1 MSYFTPKISKT
12 KTDEREEDSI
22 AVIEDILRH
31 TATKTHLQKADKVAN
46 VDGSIELL
54 GDDNR
59 LVGRITVQV
68 KTIQPTDEGKWK
80 YPCPTSLLGYAENTL
95 EIVILLAVDHS
106 TNTVLWKH
114 ISRSL
119 IEQNIAKCAQESIT
133 LHFHGNEKLTKSN
146 VNEVIGVW
154 KTIAKKEIEL
164 YNTLPALTK
173 SNEKLRDYIVKYDSH
188 VSIPPEH
195 WELIQKCS
203 DFYNNNLDTSFNYI
217 KRLLY
222 SDVWKRGIAIFEF
235 SDTDLS
241 YSLFSI
247 KYGENSLLIKELPI
261 ELIGNVNHDL
271 ISRCSVENLL
281 LKSPIELA
289 INLLKRDVDYF
300 LEKHKTLP
308 LCVET
313 AMEYITDFLCEY
325 KSNLKLSENTDFN
338 KLQSI
343 LDEIEKSY
351 PYVKEDIPV
360 IIKSSREV
368 HLNIFYK
375 CLIYLIYNGE
385 DKIRQVYPQR
395 EFGHIVKGWVY
406 ETFSLHNAYQKIQ
419 KVLSMSFNLYL
430 DFISS
435 NFPLI
440 YDELDLFYGCDL
452 MCINI
457 SGADYQETY
466 ASIYYFKSNSMRT
479 NKDVLYSLNMDSTL
493 FVENNIRE
501 SNDLWK
507 SSIKYGGREYNLYR
521 SEGIDV
527 HMLLYDKYN
536 IINTFY
542 NILTTRFKEY
552 FEKQFKVLH
561 NN

>member
-1 MSYFTPKISKT
+1 M
-12 KTDEREEDSI
+12 
-22 AVIEDILRH
+22 
-31 TATKTHLQKADKVAN
+31 
-46 VDGSIELL
+46 
-54 GDDNR
+54 
-59 LVGRITVQV
+59 
-68 KTIQPTDEGKWK
+68 
-80 YPCPTSLLGYAENTL
+80 
-95 EIVILLAVDHS
+95 
-106 TNTVLWKH
+106 
-114 ISRSL
+114 
-119 IEQNIAKCAQESIT
+119 
-133 LHFHGNEKLTKSN
+133 
-146 VNEVIGVW
+146 
-154 KTIAKKEIEL
+154 
-164 YNTLPALTK
+164 
-173 SNEKLRDYIVKYDSH
+173 
-188 VSIPPEH
+188 
-195 WELIQKCS
+195 
-203 DFYNNNLDTSFNYI
+203 
-217 KRLLY
+217 
-222 SDVWKRGIAIFEF
+222 
-235 SDTDLS
+235 
-241 YSLFSI
+241 
-247 KYGENSLLIKELPI
+247 
-261 ELIGNVNHDL
+261 
-271 ISRCSVENLL
+271 
-281 LKSPIELA
+281 
-289 INLLKRDVDYF
+289 
-300 LEKHKTLP
+300 
-308 LCVET
+308 
-313 AMEYITDFLCEY
+313 
-325 KSNLKLSENTDFN
+325 
-338 KLQSI
+338 
-343 LDEIEKSY
+343 
-351 PYVKEDIPV
+351 
-360 IIKSSREV
+360 
-368 HLNIFYK
+368 
-375 CLIYLIYNGE
+375 IYLIYNGE

-493 FVENNIRE
+493 FVENNIKE